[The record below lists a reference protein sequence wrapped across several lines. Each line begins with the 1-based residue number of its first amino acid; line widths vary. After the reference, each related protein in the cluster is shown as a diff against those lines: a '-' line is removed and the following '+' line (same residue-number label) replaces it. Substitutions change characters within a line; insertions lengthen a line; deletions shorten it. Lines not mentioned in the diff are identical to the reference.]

1 MVSVRESPSAKVVSL
16 PNKRTLVTSR
26 GTSKVGTGEGM
37 AVAGANGPVPAC
49 GVVVMTEVGAYWG
62 RVVGVSVGM
71 GVSVGEGVK
80 VGVLEAVG
88 LGPMVGESV
97 SVGGAVSVG
106 GTVGS
111 FVGAGKRVAVCVG
124 SRATTDK
131 DGRVGDDCA
140 LEMKYLSQIAGS
152 RKNPKIIKKTRP
164 KTTDRFVFTIQIYT
178 LRPWI
183 VGELYDERR

>member
-1 MVSVRESPSAKVVSL
+1 MVSVRESPSSKVVSL

-37 AVAGANGPVPAC
+37 AVAGANGPVPAW

-62 RVVGVSVGM
+62 GGGGVSVGV
-71 GVSVGEGVK
+71 GVSVGEGVR

-88 LGPMVGESV
+88 LGPTVGESV

-111 FVGAGKRVAVCVG
+111 SVGEGKRVEV
-124 SRATTDK
+124 
-131 DGRVGDDCA
+131 
-140 LEMKYLSQIAGS
+140 
-152 RKNPKIIKKTRP
+152 
-164 KTTDRFVFTIQIYT
+164 
-178 LRPWI
+178 
-183 VGELYDERR
+183 